1 MAENNALFGEVVI
14 METQTGEIKAIV
26 QINRR
31 DSLNYQILSNLGE
44 SRETGLMKPISM
56 LAAMETGKIK
66 LSDTV
71 NVGNG
76 IYSIYGRVL
85 GQITNAN
92 QAKYN
97 INWDN
102 NVEYIQDFC
111 GYYPTNDPLYTVFIS
126 VTKRKDPENAH
137 IVRTV
142 LHQLVK
148 YRSQIDKN

>member
-1 MAENNALFGEVVI
+1 MVFTQYMAG
-14 METQTGEIKAIV
+14 
-26 QINRR
+26 
-31 DSLNYQILSNLGE
+31 IL
-44 SRETGLMKPISM
+44 R
-56 LAAMETGKIK
+56 
-66 LSDTV
+66 
-71 NVGNG
+71 
-76 IYSIYGRVL
+76 
-85 GQITNAN
+85 QITNAN

-102 NVEYIQDFC
+102 NVEYIQDFS